1 MKSILRSIDGHTTA
15 AQVRM
20 ERQKHKGAFLL
31 LEGGT
36 DIKRFQRFIDQT
48 HCSTINA
55 YGKNNAITAIELLH
69 EDGHSQ
75 CLAMIDA
82 DFDRIL
88 NTIRD
93 HDGLIWSQTHDV
105 DLDTATTKM
114 FERYIDEVGDKT
126 KIEIL
131 GGVRQL
137 LQRVMN
143 SIKPLTALRFAN
155 VKHNLGYSLNQL
167 DLDAFFDGSTINVVT
182 MIDHVSRGQRS
193 TPAAKAALQAHVN
206 RYNASA
212 IDLYQATSEHDFC
225 AALGLLLRNVAER
238 RRDAQT
244 WRSEVEL
251 HFRLAYDR
259 EHFSETD
266 PFRALQAWETANHPY
281 KVLR

>member
-48 HCSTINA
+48 HCSVINA
-55 YGKNNAITAIELLH
+55 YGKNNAIIAIELLH

-93 HDGLIWSQTHDV
+93 HEGLIWSQTHDF

-114 FERYIDEVGDKT
+114 FERYIDEVGNKT

-155 VKHNLGYSLNQL
+155 VKHNLGYSLDQL
-167 DLDAFFDGSTINVVT
+167 DLDAFSTVP
-182 MIDHVSRGQRS
+182 R
-193 TPAAKAALQAHVN
+193 
-206 RYNASA
+206 
-212 IDLYQATSEHDFC
+212 
-225 AALGLLLRNVAER
+225 
-238 RRDAQT
+238 
-244 WRSEVEL
+244 
-251 HFRLAYDR
+251 
-259 EHFSETD
+259 
-266 PFRALQAWETANHPY
+266 
-281 KVLR
+281 